1 MYNENSEKIFSV
13 RSFILKVILVIL
25 FVFLLMWLFPMPNL
39 KPVYD
44 RIFADNI
51 ATMKDAAKSYFTV
64 ERLPKEVNKSVRMT
78 LNEMLSM
85 KLLLPLA
92 DSDNKLCDGNNS
104 YVEVM
109 KTDTEYLIKINLSC
123 PNKSGY
129 IVEHLGCY
137 DICADKCQP
146 TEVEKEVVKTTTN
159 KPKQPKPPVNPPE
172 KPKDPEKPTDP
183 EKPKDPEKPVET
195 KYLYTYQKT

>member
-51 ATMKDAAKSYFTV
+51 DTMKDAAKSYFTV

-78 LNEMLSM
+78 LDEMLSM

-92 DSDNKLCDGNNS
+92 DSDNKLCDGRNS
-104 YVEVM
+104 YVEIM
-109 KTDTEYLIKINLSC
+109 KTDTEYLI
-123 PNKSGY
+123 
-129 IVEHLGCY
+129 
-137 DICADKCQP
+137 
-146 TEVEKEVVKTTTN
+146 
-159 KPKQPKPPVNPPE
+159 
-172 KPKDPEKPTDP
+172 
-183 EKPKDPEKPVET
+183 
-195 KYLYTYQKT
+195 